1 MGNGL
6 RKHITGLSERDRADL
21 DAVMPVLY
29 AELRRLAR
37 SCMQRERPDHT
48 LQTTALVHEVY
59 LRLRGQET
67 VDWKNRAHVLALA
80 ARMMR
85 RILIDYAEA
94 RGRKKRPW
102 KLSRAPL
109 EDDVSSASPP
119 AVDFIDLNR
128 ALTRLAELDPQQA
141 SVVELRFF
149 GGLTIQETAEAL
161 GISEATV
168 EREWSTARLWL
179 LRRISAGEPAA

>member
-1 MGNGL
+1 MTNRPRNQSAGPQEG
-6 RKHITGLSERDRADL
+6 ERAGL
-21 DAVMPVLY
+21 DAIMPALY
-29 AELRRLAR
+29 AELRRLAGA
-37 SCMQRERPDHT
+37 CMQRERPDHT
-48 LQTTALVHEVY
+48 LQTTALVHEAY

-85 RILIDYAEA
+85 RILTDYADA
-94 RGRKKRPW
+94 RNRKKRPW

-109 EDDVSSASPP
+109 DEDVSSTPPP
-119 AVDFIDLNR
+119 AVDFIDLDR
-128 ALTRLAELDPQQA
+128 ALRRLAELDPQQA

-149 GGLTIQETAEAL
+149 GGLTIQEAAEAL

-179 LRRISAGEPAA
+179 LHRIGGGKPAP

>member
-1 MGNGL
+1 MTNRPRNQTAGPRQG
-6 RKHITGLSERDRADL
+6 ERAGL
-21 DAVMPVLY
+21 DAVMPALY
-29 AELRRLAR
+29 AELRRLAGA
-37 SCMQRERPDHT
+37 CMQRERPDHT
-48 LQTTALVHEVY
+48 LQATALVHEAY

-85 RILIDYAEA
+85 RILTDYADA
-94 RGRKKRPW
+94 RNRKKRPW
-102 KLSRAPL
+102 KLSRIPL
-109 EDDVSSASPP
+109 EEDVGSTPPP
-119 AVDFIDLNR
+119 AVDFIDLDR
-128 ALTRLAELDPQQA
+128 ALSRLAELDPQQA

-149 GGLTIQETAEAL
+149 GGLTIQEAAEAL

-179 LRRISAGEPAA
+179 LHRIGGGKPAP

>member
-1 MGNGL
+1 MRDGL
-6 RKHITGLSERDRADL
+6 RQHITGLSEGDRAGL
-21 DAVMPVLY
+21 DAVMPALY

-37 SCMQRERPDHT
+37 SCMQRERSDHT
-48 LQTTALVHEVY
+48 LQTTALVHEAY

-85 RILIDYAEA
+85 RILIDYADA
-94 RGRKKRPW
+94 RNRKKRPW

-109 EDDVSSASPP
+109 EEDMKASPPP
-119 AVDFIDLNR
+119 AVDFIDLDR

-149 GGLTIQETAEAL
+149 GGLTIREAAEAL

-179 LRRISAGEPAA
+179 LRQIGGRESAA